1 MEYVIALLVLS
12 ILTVVIGF
20 YFSKNPEKSK
30 AFAKKVFAGNL
41 TVFIAI
47 MVFAV
52 ISMYPSNAYA
62 ASTNTTSNTP
72 AVNSNTTDNTGL
84 GLIGAALATGL
95 AAVGAGVGVGM
106 VGAASVGAISEK
118 PELLG
123 KTLIYVGLAEGI
135 AIYGLIVTIMILGRI

>member
-1 MEYVIALLVLS
+1 MAYVVSLFVLVF
-12 ILTVVIGF
+12 LTVVSGF
-20 YFSKNPEKSK
+20 YFSKNPEKSRM
-30 AFAKKVFAGNL
+30 FAKKVFAGNIVLFVMIMLFAFITL
-41 TVFIAI
+41 TPTSA
-47 MVFAV
+47 FAE
-52 ISMYPSNAYA
+52 
-62 ASTNTTSNTP
+62 THTTTP
-72 AVNSNTTDNTGL
+72 AVDTTNNTGL